1 MELRSY
7 CKEEERSYT
16 CPQSPMS
23 WAAERLWGGDSSLG
37 FEHSSPERRE
47 NISLTSSCCGV
58 GREEKNPF
66 GN

>member
-16 CPQSPMS
+16 CTWSPMS
-23 WAAERLWGGDSSLG
+23 WAVERLWTGDSSLG
-37 FEHSSPERRE
+37 FDHSSPERRE
-47 NISLTSSCCGV
+47 NIALTSTFCGV
-58 GREEKNPF
+58 GRQEKNPF